1 MGNVITHVPLHEKR
15 RKNTLKK
22 SIQLSID
29 EATIIIRLKSE
40 QLASITSWKDEAKH
54 IIFYIYHR
62 LFYFENLGTLIS
74 EKTHPAGYQTSYSIE
89 KIPYF
94 LRLAYHEGF
103 PTMGV
108 IIKFS
113 ASALDYYRQNYKK
126 RTNQEIDISDILQ
139 LLENKHWDVHLSRI
153 DFVADYLNYSL
164 NVNDL
169 YQKAKN
175 QDIIV
180 RNQNK
185 IRQNFNLEALEKNS
199 IVSTF
204 YIGSRRKNVSTFL
217 RIYDKKTEQ
226 FETNG
231 LKLHIA
237 KDLESWIR
245 FEAVFKKDYAR
256 QISEI
261 MKKINSK
268 EELHELIAN
277 KILEKFCFID
287 GSTHELT
294 KFSHDLLKLESNFPT
309 LISRNSR
316 NNALSA
322 SIMYHLKN
330 SGLLPLFFKIQY
342 IWGEEALTH
351 FLITLVNYFEAY
363 YNPNRDIVTWLNKYG
378 FLLKELDFYEF
389 LDETIEIFLIKN
401 ANFLPSSQTSK
412 KDDKE

>member
-1 MGNVITHVPLHEKR
+1 M
-15 RKNTLKK
+15 KK

-29 EATIIIRLKSE
+29 EATIIVRPDSE
-40 QLASITSWKDEAKH
+40 QLTSMASWKDEAEQ
-54 IIFYIYHR
+54 IILSIYHR
-62 LFYFENLGTLIS
+62 LFYCENLGTLIS

-89 KIPYF
+89 KIPCF
-94 LRLAYHEGF
+94 LRLAYHEAF
-103 PTMGV
+103 PTMGI

-126 RTNQEIDISDILQ
+126 RRNQEIDIPEILQ
-139 LLENKHWDVHLSRI
+139 ILEHENWDVHLSRI
-153 DFVADYLNYSL
+153 DFVADYLNYNF

-169 YQKAKN
+169 YQKVKN
-175 QDIIV
+175 KDITI

-185 IRQNFNLEALEKNS
+185 IRQNFNLEALEKNG

-204 YIGSRRKNVSTFL
+204 YVGSRRKNVSTFL

-322 SIMYHLKN
+322 SIIYHLKN
-330 SGLLPLFFKIQY
+330 SGLLPLFFKLQY
-342 IWGEEALTH
+342 IWGKEALTQ
-351 FLITLVNYFEAY
+351 FLVTLVNYFEIY
-363 YNPNRDIVTWLNKYG
+363 YSPNRDILTWLNRHG
-378 FLLKELDFYEF
+378 VLLKELDFYEF
-389 LDETIEIFLIKN
+389 LDETIEIFLLKN
-401 ANFLPSSQTSK
+401 AILLPSRQTAK

>member
-1 MGNVITHVPLHEKR
+1 M
-15 RKNTLKK
+15 KK

-29 EATIIIRLKSE
+29 EATIIVRPCSE
-40 QLASITSWKDEAKH
+40 QLDLMTSWKDEAKH
-54 IIFYIYHR
+54 IIFCIYHR

-74 EKTHPAGYQTSYSIE
+74 EKTHPAGYQISYSIE

-94 LRLAYHEGF
+94 LRLAYHEEF

-113 ASALDYYRQNYKK
+113 ASALDYYRQNHKK
-126 RTNQEIDISDILQ
+126 ETNQEIDISDILQ
-139 LLENKHWDVHLSRI
+139 ILENKNWDVHLSRI
-153 DFVADYLNYSL
+153 DFVADYLNYNF
-164 NVNDL
+164 NVNEL
-169 YQKAKN
+169 YQKIKN

-185 IRQNFNLEALEKNS
+185 IRQSFNLEGLEKNGM
-199 IVSTF
+199 VSTF
-204 YIGSRRKNVSTFL
+204 YVGSRRKNVSTFL
-217 RIYDKKTEQ
+217 RVYDKKTEQ
-226 FETNG
+226 FEKNG
-231 LKLHIA
+231 SKLHIA
-237 KDLESWIR
+237 KDLDNWIR
-245 FEAVFKKDYAR
+245 FEVVFKKDYAR

-268 EELHELIAN
+268 DELHELIAN

-287 GSTHELT
+287 SSTHELT
-294 KFSHDLLKLESNFPT
+294 VFSNDLLKLENSFPT

-330 SGLLPLFFKIQY
+330 SGLLPLFFKIHY

-351 FLITLVNYFEAY
+351 FLVTLVNYFEAY
-363 YNPNRDIVTWLNKYG
+363 YRPNRDVITWLNKHG
-378 FLLKELDFYEF
+378 FLLKEIDFYEF
-389 LDETIEIFLIKN
+389 LDETIEILLIKN
-401 ANFLPSSQTSK
+401 AIFLPSRQTVK

>member
-1 MGNVITHVPLHEKR
+1 M
-15 RKNTLKK
+15 KK

-29 EATIIIRLKSE
+29 EATIIVRPDSE
-40 QLASITSWKDEAKH
+40 QLTSMTSWKDEAEQ
-54 IIFYIYHR
+54 IILSIYHK
-62 LFYFENLGTLIS
+62 LFYCENLGTLIS

-94 LRLAYHEGF
+94 LRLAYHEAF
-103 PTMGV
+103 PTMGI

-126 RTNQEIDISDILQ
+126 RRNQEIDIPEILQ
-139 LLENKHWDVHLSRI
+139 ILEHENWDVHLSRI
-153 DFVADYLNYSL
+153 DFVADYLNYNF

-169 YQKAKN
+169 YQKVKN
-175 QDIIV
+175 KDITI

-226 FETNG
+226 FEKNG
-231 LKLHIA
+231 SKLHIA
-237 KDLESWIR
+237 KDLDSWIR
-245 FEAVFKKDYAR
+245 FEVVFKKDYAR

-268 EELHELIAN
+268 KKLNELIAN

-294 KFSHDLLKLESNFPT
+294 NFSHDLLKLENNFPS

-316 NNALSA
+316 NNSLSA
-322 SIMYHLKN
+322 SIMYHLKK
-330 SGLLPLFFKIQY
+330 SGLLPLFFKIQN
-342 IWGEEALTH
+342 IWGKEALTQ
-351 FLITLVNYFEAY
+351 FLVTLVDYFEAY
-363 YNPNRDIVTWLNKYG
+363 YSPNRDAIT
-378 FLLKELDFYEF
+378 
-389 LDETIEIFLIKN
+389 
-401 ANFLPSSQTSK
+401 
-412 KDDKE
+412 

>member
-1 MGNVITHVPLHEKR
+1 
-15 RKNTLKK
+15 
-22 SIQLSID
+22 
-29 EATIIIRLKSE
+29 
-40 QLASITSWKDEAKH
+40 
-54 IIFYIYHR
+54 
-62 LFYFENLGTLIS
+62 
-74 EKTHPAGYQTSYSIE
+74 
-89 KIPYF
+89 
-94 LRLAYHEGF
+94 
-103 PTMGV
+103 MGV

-113 ASALDYYRQNYKK
+113 ASALDYYRQNYQKK
-126 RTNQEIDISDILQ
+126 TNQEIDIPDILQ
-139 LLENKHWDVHLSRI
+139 LLENKNWDVHLSRI
-153 DFVADYLNYSL
+153 DFVADYLNYNFS
-164 NVNDL
+164 VNEL
-169 YQKAKN
+169 YQKIKN

-226 FETNG
+226 FEKNG
-231 LKLHIA
+231 SKLHIA
-237 KDLESWIR
+237 KDLDNWIR
-245 FEAVFKKDYAR
+245 FEVVFKKDYAR

-268 EELHELIAN
+268 DELHELIAN

-287 GSTHELT
+287 SATHELT
-294 KFSHDLLKLESNFPT
+294 NISHDLLKLESNFPA

-316 NNALSA
+316 NNDLSA

-342 IWGEEALTH
+342 IWGEEALAH
-351 FLITLVNYFEAY
+351 FLITLVNYFEIY
-363 YNPNRDIVTWLNKYG
+363 YSPNRDILTWLNKHG

-401 ANFLPSSQTSK
+401 VNFLPSSQTSK

>member
-1 MGNVITHVPLHEKR
+1 MGNVITHVPHSIN
-15 RKNTLKK
+15 RKGNTLKK

-29 EATIIIRLKSE
+29 EATIVVRSASE
-40 QLASITSWKDEAKH
+40 QLDLMIPWKDEAEN
-54 IIFYIYHR
+54 IIFSIYHR
-62 LFYFENLGTLIS
+62 LFYFENLGSLIS

-89 KIPYF
+89 RIPYF

-103 PTMGV
+103 PQMGV

-113 ASALDYYRQNYKK
+113 ASALDYYRQNYQK
-126 RTNQEIDISDILQ
+126 RTNKEIDISDILQ
-139 LLENKHWDVHLSRI
+139 ILEHENWEVHLSRI
-153 DFVADYLNYSL
+153 DFVADYLNYNFS
-164 NVNDL
+164 VNEL
-169 YQKAKN
+169 YQKIKN

-237 KDLESWIR
+237 KDLDSWIR
-245 FEAVFKKDYAR
+245 FEVVFKKDYAR

-268 EELHELIAN
+268 EKLNELIAN

-287 GSTHELT
+287 SSTHELT
-294 KFSHDLLKLESNFPT
+294 NFSHDLLKLENNFPS

-330 SGLLPLFFKIQY
+330 SGLLPLFFKLQY
-342 IWGEEALTH
+342 IWGKEALTH
-351 FLITLVNYFEAY
+351 FLVTLVNYFEAY
-363 YNPNRDIVTWLNKYG
+363 YSPNRDIVTWLNKYG
-378 FLLKELDFYEF
+378 VLLKELDFYEF

-401 ANFLPSSQTSK
+401 AILLPSRETAK
-412 KDDKE
+412 KDDTK

>member
-1 MGNVITHVPLHEKR
+1 M
-15 RKNTLKK
+15 KK

-29 EATIIIRLKSE
+29 EATIIVRPDSE
-40 QLASITSWKDEAKH
+40 QLTSMTSWKDEAEQ
-54 IIFYIYHR
+54 IILSIYHK
-62 LFYFENLGTLIS
+62 LFYCENLGTLIS

-94 LRLAYHEGF
+94 LRLAYHEAF
-103 PTMGV
+103 PTMGI

-126 RTNQEIDISDILQ
+126 RRNQEIDIPEILQ
-139 LLENKHWDVHLSRI
+139 ILEHENWDVHLSRI
-153 DFVADYLNYSL
+153 DFVADYLNYNF

-169 YQKAKN
+169 YQKVKN
-175 QDIIV
+175 KDITI

-226 FETNG
+226 FEKNG
-231 LKLHIA
+231 SKLHIA
-237 KDLESWIR
+237 KDLDSWIR
-245 FEAVFKKDYAR
+245 FEVVFKKDYAR

-268 EELHELIAN
+268 KKLNELIAN

-294 KFSHDLLKLESNFPT
+294 NFSHDLLKLENNFPS

-316 NNALSA
+316 NNSLSA
-322 SIMYHLKN
+322 SIMYHLKK
-330 SGLLPLFFKIQY
+330 SGLLPLFFKIQN
-342 IWGEEALTH
+342 IWGKEALTQ
-351 FLITLVNYFEAY
+351 FLVTLVDYFEAY
-363 YNPNRDIVTWLNKYG
+363 YSPNRDAITWLNKHG

-401 ANFLPSSQTSK
+401 AILLPGRQTTK

>member
-1 MGNVITHVPLHEKR
+1 M
-15 RKNTLKK
+15 KK
-22 SIQLSID
+22 SIQLNID
-29 EATIIIRLKSE
+29 EATIIVRPDSE
-40 QLASITSWKDEAKH
+40 QLTSMASWKDEAEQ
-54 IIFYIYHR
+54 IILSIYHR
-62 LFYFENLGTLIS
+62 LFYCENLGTLIS

-89 KIPYF
+89 KIPCF
-94 LRLAYHEGF
+94 LRLAYHEAF
-103 PTMGV
+103 PTMGI

-126 RTNQEIDISDILQ
+126 RRNQEIDIPEILQ
-139 LLENKHWDVHLSRI
+139 ILEHENWDVHLSRI
-153 DFVADYLNYSL
+153 DFVADYLNYNF

-169 YQKAKN
+169 YQKVKN
-175 QDIIV
+175 KDITI

-185 IRQNFNLEALEKNS
+185 IRQNFNLEALEKNG

-204 YIGSRRKNVSTFL
+204 YVGSRRKNVSTFL

-342 IWGEEALTH
+342 IWGKEALTN
-351 FLITLVNYFEAY
+351 FLVTLVNYFEAY
-363 YNPNRDIVTWLNKYG
+363 YSPNRDILTWLNKHG

-401 ANFLPSSQTSK
+401 AILLPGRQTAK
-412 KDDKE
+412 KDDTK

>member
-1 MGNVITHVPLHEKR
+1 MQEE
-15 RKNTLKK
+15 RKSILKK

-29 EATIIIRLKSE
+29 EATIIVRPCSE
-40 QLASITSWKDEAKH
+40 QLALMTSWKDEAEH
-54 IIFYIYHR
+54 IIFCIYHR

-94 LRLAYHEGF
+94 FRLAYHEGF

-139 LLENKHWDVHLSRI
+139 LLENKHWAVHLSRI
-153 DFVADYLNYSL
+153 DFVADYLNYNL

-169 YQKAKN
+169 YQKVKN

-226 FETNG
+226 FEKNG

-237 KDLESWIR
+237 KDLDNWIR
-245 FEAVFKKDYAR
+245 FEVVFKKDYAR

-268 EELHELIAN
+268 DELHELIAN

-287 GSTHELT
+287 SSTYELT
-294 KFSHDLLKLESNFPT
+294 VFSHDLLKLENNFPS

-342 IWGEEALTH
+342 IWGKEALTQ
-351 FLITLVNYFEAY
+351 FLVTLVNYFEIY
-363 YNPNRDIVTWLNKYG
+363 YSPNRDILTWLNKHG
-378 FLLKELDFYEF
+378 VLLKELDFYEF
-389 LDETIEIFLIKN
+389 LDETIEIFLLKN
-401 ANFLPSSQTSK
+401 AILLPSRQTAK

>member
-1 MGNVITHVPLHEKR
+1 M
-15 RKNTLKK
+15 KK

-29 EATIIIRLKSE
+29 EATIIVRPDSE
-40 QLASITSWKDEAKH
+40 QLTSMASWKDEAEQ
-54 IIFYIYHR
+54 IILSIYHR
-62 LFYFENLGTLIS
+62 LFYCENLGTLIS

-89 KIPYF
+89 KIPCF
-94 LRLAYHEGF
+94 LRLAYHEAF
-103 PTMGV
+103 PTMGI

-126 RTNQEIDISDILQ
+126 RRNQEIDIPEILQ
-139 LLENKHWDVHLSRI
+139 ILEHENWDVHLSRI
-153 DFVADYLNYSL
+153 DFVADYLNYNF

-169 YQKAKN
+169 YQKVKN
-175 QDIIV
+175 KDITI

-185 IRQNFNLEALEKNS
+185 IRQNFNLEALEKNG

-204 YIGSRRKNVSTFL
+204 YVGSRRKNVSTFL

-322 SIMYHLKN
+322 SIIYHLKN
-330 SGLLPLFFKIQY
+330 SGLLPLFFKLQY
-342 IWGEEALTH
+342 IWGKEALTQ
-351 FLITLVNYFEAY
+351 FLVTLVNYFEIY
-363 YNPNRDIVTWLNKYG
+363 YSPNRDILTWLNKHG
-378 FLLKELDFYEF
+378 VLLKELDFYEF
-389 LDETIEIFLIKN
+389 LDETIEIFLLKN
-401 ANFLPSSQTSK
+401 AILLPSRQTAK

>member
-1 MGNVITHVPLHEKR
+1 M
-15 RKNTLKK
+15 KK

-29 EATIIIRLKSE
+29 EATIIVRPDFE
-40 QLASITSWKDEAKH
+40 QLTSMTSWKDEAEQ
-54 IIFYIYHR
+54 IILSIYHR
-62 LFYFENLGTLIS
+62 LFYRENLGTLIS

-89 KIPYF
+89 NIPYF
-94 LRLAYHEGF
+94 LRLAYHEAF
-103 PTMGV
+103 PMMGI

-126 RTNQEIDISDILQ
+126 RRNQEIDIPEILQ
-139 LLENKHWDVHLSRI
+139 ILEHENWDVHLSRI
-153 DFVADYLNYSL
+153 DFVADYLNYNFS
-164 NVNDL
+164 VNEL
-169 YQKAKN
+169 YQKIKN

-185 IRQNFNLEALEKNS
+185 IRQNFNLEALEKNG
-199 IVSTF
+199 IVNTF
-204 YIGSRRKNVSTFL
+204 YVGSRRKNVSTFL

-226 FETNG
+226 FEKNG
-231 LKLHIA
+231 SKLHIA
-237 KDLESWIR
+237 KDLDNWIR
-245 FEAVFKKDYAR
+245 FEVVFKKDYAR

-268 EELHELIAN
+268 DELHDLIAN
-277 KILEKFCFID
+277 KILEKFSFID
-287 GSTHELT
+287 SSTYELT
-294 KFSHDLLKLESNFPT
+294 NFSHDLLKLENNFPS

-316 NNALSA
+316 NNALSV

-330 SGLLPLFFKIQY
+330 SGLLPLFFKLQY
-342 IWGEEALTH
+342 IWGKEALTH
-351 FLITLVNYFEAY
+351 FLVTLVNYFEAY
-363 YNPNRDIVTWLNKYG
+363 YRPNRDIVTWLNKYG

>member
-1 MGNVITHVPLHEKR
+1 
-15 RKNTLKK
+15 
-22 SIQLSID
+22 
-29 EATIIIRLKSE
+29 
-40 QLASITSWKDEAKH
+40 
-54 IIFYIYHR
+54 
-62 LFYFENLGTLIS
+62 
-74 EKTHPAGYQTSYSIE
+74 
-89 KIPYF
+89 
-94 LRLAYHEGF
+94 
-103 PTMGV
+103 MGV

-139 LLENKHWDVHLSRI
+139 LLAHKNWDVHLSRI
-153 DFVADYLNYSL
+153 DFVADYLNYNF

-169 YQKAKN
+169 YQKVKN
-175 QDIIV
+175 KDITI
-180 RNQNK
+180 RNRNK

-204 YIGSRRKNVSTFL
+204 YVGSRRKNVSTFL
-217 RIYDKKTEQ
+217 RIYDKKAEQ
-226 FETNG
+226 FEKNG
-231 LKLHIA
+231 SKLHIA
-237 KDLESWIR
+237 KDLDSWIR
-245 FEAVFKKDYAR
+245 FEAIFKKDYAR

-268 EELHELIAN
+268 EELHKLIAN

-287 GSTHELT
+287 SSTHELT
-294 KFSHDLLKLESNFPT
+294 NFSHDLLKLESNFPA

-322 SIMYHLKN
+322 SIMHHLKK

-351 FLITLVNYFEAY
+351 FLVTLVNYFEAY
-363 YNPNRDIVTWLNKYG
+363 YNPNRDILTWLNKHG

-401 ANFLPSSQTSK
+401 AILPPSRQTVK
-412 KDDKE
+412 KDDMK

>member
-1 MGNVITHVPLHEKR
+1 MGNVITHVPHNIIE
-15 RKNTLKK
+15 RKSILKK

-29 EATIIIRLKSE
+29 EATIIVRLCSE
-40 QLASITSWKDEAKH
+40 QLDLMTSWKDEAEH
-54 IIFYIYHR
+54 IIFSIYHR

-103 PTMGV
+103 STMGV

-113 ASALDYYRQNYKK
+113 ASALDYYRQNHKK
-126 RTNQEIDISDILQ
+126 ETNQEIDISDILQ

-169 YQKAKN
+169 YQKVKN

-294 KFSHDLLKLESNFPT
+294 NFSYDLLKLENNFPS

-322 SIMYHLKN
+322 SIMYHLKK

-351 FLITLVNYFEAY
+351 FLVTLVNYFEVY
-363 YNPNRDIVTWLNKYG
+363 YSPNRDAITWLNKHG
-378 FLLKELDFYEF
+378 FLLKEMDFYEF
-389 LDETIEIFLIKN
+389 LNETIEISLLKNVIFL
-401 ANFLPSSQTSK
+401 SSRQTEK
-412 KDDKE
+412 KDDTK

>member
-1 MGNVITHVPLHEKR
+1 MGNVITHVPHSIN
-15 RKNTLKK
+15 RKGNTLKK

-29 EATIIIRLKSE
+29 EATIVVRSASE
-40 QLASITSWKDEAKH
+40 QLDLMTPWKDEAEN
-54 IIFYIYHR
+54 IIFSIYHR
-62 LFYFENLGTLIS
+62 LFYFENLGSLIS

-89 KIPYF
+89 RIPYF

-103 PTMGV
+103 PQMGV

-113 ASALDYYRQNYKK
+113 ASALDYYRQNYQK
-126 RTNQEIDISDILQ
+126 RTNKEIDISDILQ
-139 LLENKHWDVHLSRI
+139 ILEHENWEVHLSRI
-153 DFVADYLNYSL
+153 DFVADYLNYNFS
-164 NVNDL
+164 VNEL
-169 YQKAKN
+169 YQKIKN

-237 KDLESWIR
+237 KDLDSWIR
-245 FEAVFKKDYAR
+245 FEVVFKKDYAR

-268 EELHELIAN
+268 EKLNELIAN

-287 GSTHELT
+287 SSTHELT
-294 KFSHDLLKLESNFPT
+294 NFSHDLLKLENNFPS

-330 SGLLPLFFKIQY
+330 SGLLPLFFKLQF
-342 IWGEEALTH
+342 IWGKEALTH
-351 FLITLVNYFEAY
+351 FLVTLVNYFEAY
-363 YNPNRDIVTWLNKYG
+363 YSPNRDIVTWLNKYG
-378 FLLKELDFYEF
+378 VLLKELDFYEF

-401 ANFLPSSQTSK
+401 AILLPSRETAK
-412 KDDKE
+412 KDDTK